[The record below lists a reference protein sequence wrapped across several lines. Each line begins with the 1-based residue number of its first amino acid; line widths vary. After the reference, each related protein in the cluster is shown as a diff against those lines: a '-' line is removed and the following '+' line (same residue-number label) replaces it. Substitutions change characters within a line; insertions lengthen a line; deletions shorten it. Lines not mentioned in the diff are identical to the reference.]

1 MPACDVFISYSHRDD
16 DFPDGWVTHLHERLE
31 LALAA
36 RAAQVKI
43 ARDDKD
49 IRRSEDFK
57 GRIEELLGE
66 TQILL
71 CVVSPAYL
79 NSTYCATELEC
90 VLSKERAARP
100 RLVKV
105 VKSRV
110 RVIQQPEPLQNLLG
124 HKFHNDV
131 DGLELPTVTEGGQP
145 HSSFDG
151 AVARLGGE
159 ILQMLEESRAPR
171 QRVLVL
177 SSADREEECRRIS
190 ADLRYDGIDVVG
202 ADALPSARKDR
213 KTELRRYATTS
224 DFGLLLLGSEYS
236 EDVERAYEILAETW
250 QGPERRCLLGLP
262 LVPASDARQADLV
275 KRVGEAGEALSRRSS
290 WAKPTDCSKR
300 SSIGRAA
307 CPPCTSPIESRAG
320 SARTGCAR
328 RLESGRRGYG
338 SSIRSACSTHTAMV
352 TARSSELRR
361 KCGTDRSS
369 RRMAPWF

>member
-1 MPACDVFISYSHRDD
+1 
-16 DFPDGWVTHLHERLE
+16 
-31 LALAA
+31 
-36 RAAQVKI
+36 VK
-43 ARDDKD
+43 R
-49 IRRSEDFK
+49 
-57 GRIEELLGE
+57 
-66 TQILL
+66 
-71 CVVSPAYL
+71 
-79 NSTYCATELEC
+79 

-262 LVPASDARQADLV
+262 LVPASDARQAPIAQSAHRSGEPHAH
-275 KRVGEAGEALSRRSS
+275 RVPRLSKVEPAVRGPAARAD
-290 WAKPTDCSKR
+290 W
-300 SSIGRAA
+300 RAA
-307 CPPCTSPIESRAG
+307 GA
-320 SARTGCAR
+320 A
-328 RLESGRRGYG
+328 
-338 SSIRSACSTHTAMV
+338 
-352 TARSSELRR
+352 TARASDPRARPIRR
-361 KCGTDRSS
+361 
-369 RRMAPWF
+369 W